1 LDFCIREP
9 GSEQLIFTFKKQNQ
23 ILILR
28 KSQEDIVLIIALG
41 AMVASIAVFIKIG
54 IDYKSTKSNPVEKAS
69 NVQIIEGTKQS
80 AIPLSINRDSLKL
93 AYNNTLSEIDNNLKL
108 DFNTAIS
115 KDAQAKLEEMSK
127 LKIEIATLLK
137 DQSSDI
143 DLKNAQLK
151 ILDLQQ
157 KVILLQGRSSSI
169 EAENKRLQS
178 LVNQLMYSKK
188 GNENSTV
195 EKTFY
200 YDKPSEKIEKVK
212 VAEKATTST
221 TASGLHLFA
230 VTNNNNKQQE
240 TNIADVADKII
251 GSFSLKNNS
260 SNAELVVVVTQPDG
274 KIVKS
279 SVWDSGTFETKDG
292 KKVYSKKINMDAN
305 NDDTQYNFSLTPD
318 NFLKGDYTLQVW
330 YNGSMIAKTVKRL
343 S

>member
-1 LDFCIREP
+1 LKR
-9 GSEQLIFTFKKQNQ
+9 
-23 ILILR
+23 
-28 KSQEDIVLIIALG
+28 SQQDIVLMIGIG
-41 AMVASIAVFIKIG
+41 AIVASIAVLIKIG
-54 IDYKSTKSNPVEKAS
+54 IDHNNNKNTTPIQLNNTYVADGNNQSAK
-69 NVQIIEGTKQS
+69 S

-137 DQSSDI
+137 DQSSDV

-157 KVILLQGRSSSI
+157 KVMLLQGKSSSI
-169 EAENKRLQS
+169 EAENKRLQAI
-178 LVNQLMYSKK
+178 VNQLLSSKK
-188 GNENSTV
+188 STETV
-195 EKTFY
+195 NTEKTFY
-200 YDKPSEKIEKVK
+200 YDKPTETIEKIKSIEK
-212 VAEKATTST
+212 TT
-221 TASGLHLFA
+221 TAAAAFGLHLFA
-230 VTNNNNKQQE
+230 VSSNNNKQQE

-260 SNAELVVVVTQPDG
+260 NDAELIVVVTQPDG

-279 SVWDSGTFETKDG
+279 SVWDSGTFNTKDG
-292 KKVYSKKINMDAN
+292 KKVYSKKINVDAVG
-305 NDDTQYNFSLTPD
+305 DDKQYNFSLTPD
-318 NFLKGDYTLQVW
+318 GFLKGNYTLQVW